1 MTEQTGEGREL
12 TILRNPADF
21 GETRRD
27 IGLLSKSVGSVG
39 PVLPDHKTAI
49 LNRLLRIIDK
59 ESVAIACKDGGVNYD
74 EDKAD
79 KNAIAAATVV
89 QRMIGQNLQAER
101 PATAGFVQPV
111 VNVGV
116 QVNGSGNTDA
126 GRTLASAIAERI
138 RANRISQQ
146 PAG

>member
-1 MTEQTGEGREL
+1 MTEQSGEGIDL

-21 GETRRD
+21 RETSRD
-27 IGLLSKSVGSVG
+27 IGLVSKAVGSVW
-39 PVLPDHKTAI
+39 PVSDDHKVAV

-59 ESVAIACKDGGVNYD
+59 EAVAIACKDGGVNYD
-74 EDKAD
+74 EDRAD

-89 QRMIGQNLQAER
+89 QRMIGQNMQASR
-101 PATAGFVQPV
+101 PAAAGFVQPV

-116 QVNGSGNTDA
+116 QVNGNSQT
-126 GRTLASAIAERI
+126 GRTLASEIAERI
-138 RANRISQQ
+138 RIERLSSQ

>member
-27 IGLLSKSVGSVG
+27 IGLLSKSVGSVW

-101 PATAGFVQPV
+101 PATAGFAPTGTGDHSIKFTSV
-111 VNVGV
+111 
-116 QVNGSGNTDA
+116 SS
-126 GRTLASAIAERI
+126 RTPSSAIWSELTV
-138 RANRISQQ
+138 
-146 PAG
+146 

>member
-27 IGLLSKSVGSVG
+27 IGLLSKSVGSVW

-101 PATAGFVQPV
+101 PTFQAPAPV

>member
-1 MTEQTGEGREL
+1 MTEQPGEGTDL

-21 GETRRD
+21 RETSRD
-27 IGLLSKSVGSVG
+27 IGLVSKAVGSVW
-39 PVLPDHKTAI
+39 PVSDDHKVAV

-74 EDKAD
+74 EDRAD

-89 QRMIGQNLQAER
+89 QRMIGQNMQASR
-101 PATAGFVQPV
+101 PATAGIVQPV

-116 QVNGSGNTDA
+116 QVNGSPQA
-126 GRTLASAIAERI
+126 GRALASEIAERI
-138 RANRISQQ
+138 RIERLSQQ

>member
-27 IGLLSKSVGSVG
+27 IGLLSKSVGSVW

-101 PATAGFVQPV
+101 PTFHAPAPV

-116 QVNGSGNTDA
+116 QVNGSNTDA